1 MVLAWKKFHASD
13 ALMLSEIPSVCA
25 LLPNISASARKSAI
39 TEINSA
45 IFLFRLSPTAMPV
58 LLMFDLVLDFML
70 DRVHAVTHVALRA
83 SSGGRCIE
91 LAGFRKG
98 EQSWRLSRV
107 GHARG
112 WVLR

>member
-1 MVLAWKKFHASD
+1 
-13 ALMLSEIPSVCA
+13 
-25 LLPNISASARKSAI
+25 
-39 TEINSA
+39 
-45 IFLFRLSPTAMPV
+45 
-58 LLMFDLVLDFML
+58 MFDLVLDFML
-70 DRVHAVTHVALRA
+70 DRVHAVTHVVLRA

-98 EQSWRLSRV
+98 EQPWRLSRV

>member
-1 MVLAWKKFHASD
+1 
-13 ALMLSEIPSVCA
+13 
-25 LLPNISASARKSAI
+25 
-39 TEINSA
+39 
-45 IFLFRLSPTAMPV
+45 
-58 LLMFDLVLDFML
+58 MFDLVLDFML

-98 EQSWRLSRV
+98 EQSWHLSRV